1 MLMGMP
7 YKSNTM
13 GVLGLHGRGCTPE
26 ESGRFAV
33 IGVDAVDLGWWAS
46 LVVLAAGG
54 VGVIVWLARIVWG
67 LAGWGMRWRRRHR
80 PVT

>member
-7 YKSNTM
+7 YKSNTI
-13 GVLGLHGRGCTPE
+13 VLGIAQKGLYPE

-46 LVVLAAGG
+46 LVVLASVG
-54 VGVIVWLARIVWG
+54 VGVTILVARIVWG

-80 PVT
+80 PVS